1 MHFPALTLAACAAL
15 LATITSLWL
24 LPAVW
29 TVALVIAVVLGYAAG
44 VLHGPAAVW
53 VAAFGVLVWLHRR
66 NKASAGGGG
75 MRAGL
80 LASGI
85 LVLGILL
92 GMHALPGFDNP
103 LLIDDAIV
111 ATGAT
116 SYTLYFNFD
125 KTLVGILLMGFGST
139 ALLRS
144 AGEWQSAL
152 RAAAPVIAINI
163 VVAMALSMALGF
175 VAFQPKWT
183 GLFWSWAVVNLLLT
197 CLSEEAFFRGFIQ
210 KEVSDAL
217 SRHRHGEDM
226 AVAASAVL
234 FGIAHFAGGWRY
246 VLLATIAGAGYAI
259 VYGRTRRIE
268 MAMLAHFTLNAVH
281 FLLFT
286 YPQLAPSAQ
295 AG

>member
-1 MHFPALTLAACAAL
+1 MHFPALTLAACVAL

-24 LPAVW
+24 HPAVW
-29 TVALVIAVVLGYAAG
+29 TVTLVVAVVLGYAAG
-44 VLHGPAAVW
+44 MLHGLAAVW
-53 VAAFGVLVWLHRR
+53 VAAFGLLVWLYRR
-66 NKASAGGGG
+66 NKISAAGND

-85 LVLGILL
+85 LILGILL

-103 LLIDDAIV
+103 LLIDGAIV
-111 ATGAT
+111 APGAT
-116 SYTLYFNFD
+116 PYTLYFNFD
-125 KTLVGILLMGFGST
+125 KTLVGILLIGLGST

-152 RAAAPVIAINI
+152 RTAAPVIAINI
-163 VVAMALSMALGF
+163 VVAMVLSMALGF

-183 GLFWSWAVVNLLLT
+183 GLFWSWALVNLLLT

-210 KEVSDAL
+210 REVSDAL
-217 SRHRHGEDM
+217 SRRRHGEGV
-226 AVAASAVL
+226 AVAVSAVL

-246 VLLATIAGAGYAI
+246 VLLAMVAGAGYAI
-259 VYGRTRRIE
+259 VYRRTRRIE

-286 YPQLAPSAQ
+286 YPQLAP
-295 AG
+295 

>member
-1 MHFPALTLAACAAL
+1 MHFPALTLAACVAL

-24 LPAVW
+24 HPAVW
-29 TVALVIAVVLGYAAG
+29 TVTLVVAVVLGYAAG
-44 VLHGPAAVW
+44 MLHGLAAVW
-53 VAAFGVLVWLHRR
+53 VAAFGLLVWLYRR
-66 NKASAGGGG
+66 NKISAAGND

-85 LVLGILL
+85 LILGILL

-103 LLIDDAIV
+103 LLIDGAIV
-111 ATGAT
+111 APGAT
-116 SYTLYFNFD
+116 PYTLYFNFD
-125 KTLVGILLMGFGST
+125 KTLVGILLIGLGST

-152 RAAAPVIAINI
+152 RTAVPVIAINI
-163 VVAMALSMALGF
+163 VVAMVLSMALGF

-183 GLFWSWAVVNLLLT
+183 GLFWSWAIVNLLLT

-217 SRHRHGEDM
+217 SRRRHGEGV
-226 AVAASAVL
+226 AVAVSAML

-259 VYGRTRRIE
+259 VYRRTRRIE
-268 MAMLAHFTLNAVH
+268 MAMLAHFALNAVH

-286 YPQLAPSAQ
+286 YPQLAP
-295 AG
+295 